1 MTTAVT
7 EEVFARAFSQP
18 PELGE
23 THAIV
28 VVQGGKVVAEQYG
41 PDTGPDTTLISWSM
55 AKSITQA
62 LVGLL
67 VRDGLLDV
75 AAPAA
80 VPRWQGADDPRSVI
94 TLDHLLHMRSGL
106 RFIEDYVNTDAGV
119 ANVIDMLFGAGADD
133 VAAYA
138 ESCPLEHEPGCVW
151 SYSSGTTNVISALA
165 GRVVADNGYGR
176 GELGMRAYL
185 ERELFAPIGMTSA
198 IPRFDAAGTFIGSS
212 YVYATARD
220 FARFGELYLH
230 DGIWNG
236 ARLLPEGWVDYART
250 VTSPPAPPEQIH
262 GYGAHWW
269 LWDDDLETFGA
280 HGYEGQYTLVVPPL
294 DLVVVRL
301 GKSPVELQPAVKA
314 DLHRLIES
322 YAS

>member
-7 EEVFARAFSQP
+7 QEVLARAFSQP

-23 THAIV
+23 TLAV
-28 VVQGGKVVAEQYG
+28 VVVHRGEVVAEQYG

-55 AKSITQA
+55 AKSITHA

-67 VRDGLLDV
+67 VRDGSLDV

-80 VPRWQGADDPRSVI
+80 VPRWQGDDDPRAAI
-94 TLDHLLHMRSGL
+94 TLDQLLHMRSGL
-106 RFIEDYVNTDAGV
+106 GFVEDYVDDEASD
-119 ANVIDMLFGAGADD
+119 VIDMLFGTGAAD

-138 ESCPLEHEPGCVW
+138 ESKVLVDEPGAVW
-151 SYSSGTTNVISALA
+151 SYSSGTTNIVSALA
-165 GRVVADNGYGR
+165 GRVIGA
-176 GELGMRAYL
+176 GEAGMRAYL
-185 ERELFAPIGMTSA
+185 ERELFGPVGMTSA
-198 IPRFDAAGTFIGSS
+198 IPRFDAAGTFVGSS

-220 FARFGELYLH
+220 FARFGALYLH
-230 DGIWNG
+230 DGVVDG
-236 ARLLPEGWVDYART
+236 TRLLPEGWVDYART
-250 VTSPPAPPEQIH
+250 VTSPPMPPEEIH

-269 LWDDDLETFGA
+269 IWDDDLGTFGA
-280 HGYEGQYTLVVPPL
+280 HGYEGQYTLVVPSL

-301 GKSPVELQPAVKA
+301 GKTPTDLQPEVKA

-322 YAS
+322 YA

>member
-1 MTTAVT
+1 VTGAATAVT
-7 EEVFARAFSQP
+7 GEVLARAFSQP

-28 VVQGGKVVAEQYG
+28 VVQGGEIVAEQYG
-41 PDTGPDTTLISWSM
+41 PDVGPETTLISWSM
-55 AKSITQA
+55 AKSITHA

-67 VRDGLLDV
+67 VRDGKIDV
-75 AAPAA
+75 AAPAS
-80 VPRWQGADDPRSVI
+80 VPRWQGTDDPRAAI
-94 TLDHLLHMRSGL
+94 TLDQLLHMRSGL
-106 RFIEDYVNTDAGV
+106 AFVEDYVETHA
-119 ANVIDMLFGAGADD
+119 ASNVIDMLFGEGADD

-138 ESCPLEHEPGCVW
+138 ESCPLEHEPGALW
-151 SYSSGTTNVISALA
+151 SYSSGTTNIVSALA
-165 GRVVADNGYGR
+165 GRSIGG
-176 GELGMRAYL
+176 GEDGMRAYL
-185 ERELFAPIGMTSA
+185 ERELFAPTGMRSA
-198 IPRFDAAGTFIGSS
+198 IPRFDAAGTFVGSS

-230 DGIWNG
+230 DGVCDG
-236 ARLLPEGWVDYART
+236 ARVLPEGWVDHART
-250 VTSPPAPPEQIH
+250 VTSPPAPPEEVH

-269 LWDDDLETFGA
+269 IWDDDLDTFGA

-301 GKSPVELQPAVKA
+301 GKSPTDRQPAVKA

-322 YAS
+322 YG

>member
-1 MTTAVT
+1 MTPSVVADVL
-7 EEVFARAFSQP
+7 ERAFSQP

-28 VVQGGKVVAEQYG
+28 VVHHGEVVAEQYG
-41 PDTGPDTTLISWSM
+41 PETGPDTTLISWSM
-55 AKSITQA
+55 AKSITHA

-67 VRDGLLDV
+67 VRDARLDI

-80 VPRWQGADDPRSVI
+80 VPRWQDDDDPRREI
-94 TLDHLLHMRSGL
+94 TLDQLLHMRSGL
-106 RFIEDYVNTDAGV
+106 EFVEDYVDDQV
-119 ANVIDMLFGAGADD
+119 SDVIEMLFGSGAAD

-138 ESCPLEHEPGCVW
+138 ESRPLAHEPGAVW
-151 SYSSGTTNVISALA
+151 SYSSGTTNIVSAIA
-165 GRVVADNGYGR
+165 GRAISGD
-176 GELGMRAYL
+176 GEAGTRSYL
-185 ERELFAPIGMTSA
+185 DRELFAPAGMTSA
-198 IPRFDAAGTFIGSS
+198 TPRFDATGTFVGSS

-230 DGIWNG
+230 DGMVNG
-236 ARLLPEGWVDYART
+236 TRILPEGWVDHARAM
-250 VTSPPAPPEQIH
+250 TSPPVPPEEPH
-262 GYGAHWW
+262 GYGAQWW
-269 LWDDDLETFGA
+269 LWDDAFGTFGA

-301 GKSPVELQPAVKA
+301 GRSPVELQPAVKV

-322 YAS
+322 FT